1 LGQVFFK
8 NPLCSFKLFKK
19 KFFSDLI
26 RSMSTQFNLNNH
38 HSEFNNSQG
47 KVKVTDLL
55 SRLNEER
62 KIEKKRNLALGVAA
76 VSAVTVF
83 GIILTI

>member
-1 LGQVFFK
+1 
-8 NPLCSFKLFKK
+8 
-19 KFFSDLI
+19 
-26 RSMSTQFNLNNH
+26 MSVHSSPENTNIEATNH
-38 HSEFNNSQG
+38 NG

-55 SRLNEER
+55 SRLNEEK

>member
-1 LGQVFFK
+1 
-8 NPLCSFKLFKK
+8 
-19 KFFSDLI
+19 
-26 RSMSTQFNLNNH
+26 MSTQYNFDNNN
-38 HSEFNNSQG
+38 SEYNSQG

-55 SRLNEER
+55 NRLNEEK

>member
-1 LGQVFFK
+1 
-8 NPLCSFKLFKK
+8 
-19 KFFSDLI
+19 
-26 RSMSTQFNLNNH
+26 MSQLNV
-38 HSEFNNSQG
+38 EQNNQNSLDSQG

-55 SRLNEER
+55 SRLNEEK

>member
-1 LGQVFFK
+1 
-8 NPLCSFKLFKK
+8 
-19 KFFSDLI
+19 
-26 RSMSTQFNLNNH
+26 MSTQLNLDNNQP
-38 HSEFNNSQG
+38 EYNNIQS

-55 SRLNEER
+55 SRLNEEK

>member
-1 LGQVFFK
+1 
-8 NPLCSFKLFKK
+8 
-19 KFFSDLI
+19 
-26 RSMSTQFNLNNH
+26 MSTHLNFQ
-38 HSEFNNSQG
+38 ENNSEILKPQG
-47 KVKVTDLL
+47 KVRVTDLL
-55 SRLNEER
+55 SRLNEEK

>member
-1 LGQVFFK
+1 MSEGARFK
-8 NPLCSFKLFKK
+8 DQAKE
-19 KFFSDLI
+19 LI
-26 RSMSTQFNLNNH
+26 I
-38 HSEFNNSQG
+38 NSSS
-47 KVKVTDLL
+47 KVKVTDLI
-55 SRLNEER
+55 SRLNEEK

>member
-1 LGQVFFK
+1 
-8 NPLCSFKLFKK
+8 
-19 KFFSDLI
+19 
-26 RSMSTQFNLNNH
+26 MSSQFNLNQNQH
-38 HSEFNNSQG
+38 NLSNSQG
-47 KVKVTDLL
+47 RVKVTDLL
-55 SRLNEER
+55 SRLNEEK

>member
-1 LGQVFFK
+1 MWFNQL
-8 NPLCSFKLFKK
+8 
-19 KFFSDLI
+19 
-26 RSMSTQFNLNNH
+26 MSTQFNLENNGPEY
-38 HSEFNNSQG
+38 SNSQG

-55 SRLNEER
+55 TRLNEEK

>member
-1 LGQVFFK
+1 
-8 NPLCSFKLFKK
+8 
-19 KFFSDLI
+19 
-26 RSMSTQFNLNNH
+26 MSSQLHTNNN
-38 HSEFNNSQG
+38 EQAYNNMSN

-55 SRLNEER
+55 SRLNQEK
-62 KIEKKRNLALGVAA
+62 KIEKKRNLALGIAA

>member
-1 LGQVFFK
+1 MKSSTICSNSFMSSFHNAENNTDRII
-8 NPLCSFKLFKK
+8 NP
-19 KFFSDLI
+19 
-26 RSMSTQFNLNNH
+26 
-38 HSEFNNSQG
+38 QG

-55 SRLNEER
+55 SRLNEEK

>member
-1 LGQVFFK
+1 MLHMSYQY
-8 NPLCSFKLFKK
+8 NLENNQ
-19 KFFSDLI
+19 SDL
-26 RSMSTQFNLNNH
+26 
-38 HSEFNNSQG
+38 NNSQA
-47 KVKVTDLL
+47 KVRVTDLL
-55 SRLNEER
+55 SRMNEEK

>member
-1 LGQVFFK
+1 
-8 NPLCSFKLFKK
+8 
-19 KFFSDLI
+19 
-26 RSMSTQFNLNNH
+26 MSTQFEMSNKYSDNNT
-38 HSEFNNSQG
+38 QG

-55 SRLNEER
+55 SRLNEEK

>member
-1 LGQVFFK
+1 M
-8 NPLCSFKLFKK
+8 N
-19 KFFSDLI
+19 
-26 RSMSTQFNLNNH
+26 FNTEQ
-38 HSEFNNSQG
+38 SEINTSHG

-55 SRLNEER
+55 SRLNEEK

>member
-1 LGQVFFK
+1 MFTHLNYQK
-8 NPLCSFKLFKK
+8 IN
-19 KFFSDLI
+19 
-26 RSMSTQFNLNNH
+26 QENLK
-38 HSEFNNSQG
+38 SQG
-47 KVKVTDLL
+47 KVRVTDLL
-55 SRLNEER
+55 SRLNEEK

>member
-1 LGQVFFK
+1 
-8 NPLCSFKLFKK
+8 
-19 KFFSDLI
+19 
-26 RSMSTQFNLNNH
+26 MSSQFNTDNNH
-38 HSEFNNSQG
+38 TGFNNSNS
-47 KVKVTDLL
+47 KVKVTYIL
-55 SRLNEER
+55 SRLNEEK

>member
-1 LGQVFFK
+1 MSQLNIEPNNQ
-8 NPLCSFKLFKK
+8 NSF
-19 KFFSDLI
+19 
-26 RSMSTQFNLNNH
+26 NA
-38 HSEFNNSQG
+38 QG

-55 SRLNEER
+55 SRLNEEK
-62 KIEKKRNLALGVAA
+62 KIEKKKNLALGVAA

>member
-1 LGQVFFK
+1 
-8 NPLCSFKLFKK
+8 
-19 KFFSDLI
+19 
-26 RSMSTQFNLNNH
+26 MSTQFN
-38 HSEFNNSQG
+38 FNKNSSQYNSQG
-47 KVKVTDLL
+47 RVKVTDLL
-55 SRLNEER
+55 SRLNEEK

>member
-1 LGQVFFK
+1 
-8 NPLCSFKLFKK
+8 
-19 KFFSDLI
+19 
-26 RSMSTQFNLNNH
+26 MSTQFEMSKKYSDNN
-38 HSEFNNSQG
+38 NTQG

-55 SRLNEER
+55 SRLNEEK

>member
-1 LGQVFFK
+1 
-8 NPLCSFKLFKK
+8 
-19 KFFSDLI
+19 
-26 RSMSTQFNLNNH
+26 MSTHFNIKENNQVNIQ
-38 HSEFNNSQG
+38 ENNQEILKSQG
-47 KVKVTDLL
+47 KVRVTDLL
-55 SRLNEER
+55 SRLNEEK

>member
-1 LGQVFFK
+1 
-8 NPLCSFKLFKK
+8 
-19 KFFSDLI
+19 
-26 RSMSTQFNLNNH
+26 MSTHYNFEVNKSEISNH
-38 HSEFNNSQG
+38 QG

-55 SRLNEER
+55 SRLNEEK

-83 GIILTI
+83 GINLTI

>member
-1 LGQVFFK
+1 
-8 NPLCSFKLFKK
+8 
-19 KFFSDLI
+19 
-26 RSMSTQFNLNNH
+26 MSTHLNLQNNN
-38 HSEFNNSQG
+38 EEILKTQG
-47 KVKVTDLL
+47 KVRVTDLL
-55 SRLNEER
+55 SRLNEEK

>member
-1 LGQVFFK
+1 
-8 NPLCSFKLFKK
+8 
-19 KFFSDLI
+19 
-26 RSMSTQFNLNNH
+26 MSTQFNTHENDQSILK
-38 HSEFNNSQG
+38 SQG
-47 KVKVTDLL
+47 KVRVTDLL
-55 SRLNEER
+55 SRLNEEK

>member
-1 LGQVFFK
+1 
-8 NPLCSFKLFKK
+8 
-19 KFFSDLI
+19 
-26 RSMSTQFNLNNH
+26 MSSQFNIQEKNQDLYR
-38 HSEFNNSQG
+38 SQG

-55 SRLNEER
+55 SRLNEEK

>member
-1 LGQVFFK
+1 MWF
-8 NPLCSFKLFKK
+8 NN
-19 KFFSDLI
+19 I
-26 RSMSTQFNLNNH
+26 MSVKFNLD
-38 HSEFNNSQG
+38 EKTGYNSQN

-55 SRLNEER
+55 NRLNQEK

>member
-1 LGQVFFK
+1 M
-8 NPLCSFKLFKK
+8 N
-19 KFFSDLI
+19 
-26 RSMSTQFNLNNH
+26 TNENNQGLYR
-38 HSEFNNSQG
+38 SQG

-55 SRLNEER
+55 SRLNEEK

>member
-1 LGQVFFK
+1 
-8 NPLCSFKLFKK
+8 
-19 KFFSDLI
+19 
-26 RSMSTQFNLNNH
+26 MSTQFNFNQNQQ
-38 HSEFNNSQG
+38 EFNGSQN

-55 SRLNEER
+55 SRLNEEK

>member
-1 LGQVFFK
+1 
-8 NPLCSFKLFKK
+8 
-19 KFFSDLI
+19 
-26 RSMSTQFNLNNH
+26 MSVQFNMDKNQ
-38 HSEFNNSQG
+38 SDFNNSQSR
-47 KVKVTDLL
+47 VKVTDLL
-55 SRLNEER
+55 SRLNDEK